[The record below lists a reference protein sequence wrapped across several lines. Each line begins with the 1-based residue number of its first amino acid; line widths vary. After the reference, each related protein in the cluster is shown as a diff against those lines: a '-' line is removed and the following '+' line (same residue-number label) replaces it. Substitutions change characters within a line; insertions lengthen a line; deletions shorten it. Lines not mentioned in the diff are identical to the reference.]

1 MDLGIFKSI
10 SEILKPAAEIVDQ
23 VIVNKQEKQQ
33 VLNEL
38 ESIKNTLSAKMI
50 DYEINLNEAKSKII
64 QSETVGTWLQRSWR
78 PILMLAFGFILIY
91 EYFISSIFS
100 LPKSNLPEMFWELLN
115 LGLGGYIIGRSAE
128 KIVPNLNFKNKNS

>member
-1 MDLGIFKSI
+1 
-10 SEILKPAAEIVDQ
+10 
-23 VIVNKQEKQQ
+23 
-33 VLNEL
+33 
-38 ESIKNTLSAKMI
+38 MI